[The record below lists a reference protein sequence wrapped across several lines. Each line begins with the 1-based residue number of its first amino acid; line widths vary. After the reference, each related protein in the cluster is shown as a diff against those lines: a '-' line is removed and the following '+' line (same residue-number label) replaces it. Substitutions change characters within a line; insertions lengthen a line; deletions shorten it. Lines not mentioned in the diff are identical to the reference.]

1 MDYDDFRRSRRQAD
15 PGSAVTVANLRNV
28 PTRFANPFRAAS
40 SADLMP
46 LNSLRPDEPAQA
58 TLLRADPSA
67 NDLPLFHDS
76 NPTLQGN
83 TDWNSRFRYQ
93 HMQRIQNSV
102 TTQSNVFAVW
112 ITVGYFE
119 ALPWNPNNPLNT
131 SVTPVPD
138 FAHPD
143 GYQLGQE
150 IGIDTGE
157 VERHRA
163 FYIIDRS
170 IPVAFEPGE
179 NHNVEDAILLK
190 RFIE

>member
-1 MDYDDFRRSRRQAD
+1 
-15 PGSAVTVANLRNV
+15 
-28 PTRFANPFRAAS
+28 
-40 SADLMP
+40 
-46 LNSLRPDEPAQA
+46 
-58 TLLRADPSA
+58 
-67 NDLPLFHDS
+67 
-76 NPTLQGN
+76 
-83 TDWNSRFRYQ
+83 
-93 HMQRIQNSV
+93 MQRIQNSV

-119 ALPWNPNNPLNT
+119 VLPWNPTNPLNT
-131 SVTPVPD
+131 SLPPVPD

-143 GYQLGQE
+143 GLQLGQE

-179 NHNVEDAILLK
+179 NHNVEDAIMLK